1 VRNTPIRLESRL
13 HANLFVV
20 AELSARSFV
29 YMLEVPMSRFKLYL
43 TKNCLLSP
51 NVSNASRTKL
61 SGQVVVL
68 YNTDL
73 PVCSVEE
80 KIKSCKIITVLLVR
94 Y

>member
-20 AELSARSFV
+20 AELSVRSFV

-61 SGQVVVL
+61 SGQVQWL
-68 YNTDL
+68 TY
-73 PVCSVEE
+73 PSVNANAYV
-80 KIKSCKIITVLLVR
+80 KS
-94 Y
+94 